1 MIPSFSDEALYT
13 LLCKYLLDE
22 ADGEERAWVD
32 NWLTAHADNRQ
43 LLEALKKV
51 LDTAAAQQYTIQ
63 TNTDTSWQQL
73 YQQMDVPETA
83 ARLQPARSFS
93 WKTFLKA
100 AAVLL
105 LIICAG
111 AWYLATRPAEK
122 FTGPLQ
128 ATLLDGSK
136 IELKGKASTLKVA
149 KGFNDNNRK
158 VTLKGSA
165 AFDVAANPGQPF
177 IVALGRTEVKVL
189 GTRFTVNYVPDSA
202 ILEVHVSSGK
212 VMVIDHARADS
223 VVLTEGM
230 LLQQDAARQD
240 FRVAAHIIDPVQKA
254 LVFENVPL
262 EEVLQTITV
271 LYDVRIVVEDT
282 ALLKLTV
289 KTNLT
294 GADIND
300 VMKSLALSLNAEWE
314 QTGPRQYR
322 LK

>member
-43 LLEALKKV
+43 LLDALRKV
-51 LDTAAAQQYTIQ
+51 LDTAAAKQYTIQ
-63 TNTDTSWQQL
+63 ADTGASWQRL
-73 YQQMDVPETA
+73 YQQLDVPETP
-83 ARLQPARSFS
+83 ARLRPVRSFS
-93 WKTFLKA
+93 WKVFA
-100 AAVLL
+100 RVAAVLL
-105 LIICAG
+105 LLIGAG
-111 AWYLATRPAEK
+111 TWYLATRPAEK
-122 FTGPLQ
+122 YAGPLQ

-136 IELKGKASTLKVA
+136 IELKGKASTLHVA
-149 KGFNDNNRK
+149 KGFNDKNRK
-158 VTLKGSA
+158 VSLKGSA
-165 AFDVAANPGQPF
+165 AFDVAANPDQPF
-177 IVALGRTEVKVL
+177 IVSLGRTEVKVL
-189 GTRFTVNYVPDSA
+189 GTRFTVNYQPDSA

-212 VMVIDHARADS
+212 VMVIDHVRVDS

-240 FRVAAHIIDPVQKA
+240 FRIATHVLDPVQKS
-254 LVFENVPL
+254 LVFQDVPL

-271 LYDVRIVVEDT
+271 LYDVRVIVENT
-282 ALLKLTV
+282 ALLKFTV
-289 KTNLT
+289 KTNLN
-294 GADIND
+294 GASIEE
-300 VMKSLALSLNAEWE
+300 VMESLALSVGAEWK

>member
-32 NWLTAHADNRQ
+32 NWLTAHADNQQ
-43 LLEALKKV
+43 LLDALRKV
-51 LDTAAAQQYTIQ
+51 LDTAAAKQYSIQ
-63 TNTDTSWQQL
+63 ADTSSSWQRL
-73 YQQMDVPETA
+73 YQQMDVPETPA
-83 ARLQPARSFS
+83 QLQPVRNFS
-93 WKTFLKA
+93 WKNLWRA

-105 LIICAG
+105 LICCAG
-111 AWYLATRPAEK
+111 TWYLLTRPAEK
-122 FTGPLQ
+122 YAGPLQ

-136 IELKGKASTLKVA
+136 IELKGKASTLNVA
-149 KGFNDNNRK
+149 KGFNDKNRK

-165 AFDVAANPGQPF
+165 AFDVAANPSQPF
-177 IVALGRTEVKVL
+177 IVSLGRTEVKVL
-189 GTRFTVNYVPDSA
+189 GTRFTVNYQPESA

-223 VVLTEGM
+223 VVLSEGM

-240 FRVAAHIIDPVQKA
+240 FRVATHVIDPVQKS
-254 LVFENVPL
+254 LDFQNVPL
-262 EEVLQTITV
+262 EEVLQTVTV
-271 LYDVRIVVEDT
+271 LYDVRIIVEDT
-282 ALLKLTV
+282 AMLKLTV
-289 KTNLT
+289 KTNLN
-294 GADIND
+294 GASIED
-300 VMKSLALSLNAEWE
+300 VMKSLALSVGAQWE